1 MAATPPP
8 GASEPPPGTL
18 GYPVVDADTHYY
30 EPRDFITRCIDP
42 AFRDR
47 AIHVRRTAE
56 GLDELMFGDEPL
68 NFLTHH
74 SDFDRGP
81 KPGGLR
87 EQFRALKQTGRL
99 EKDDDFG
106 VPMNPAWQNGEARL
120 AQMDE
125 QGVEV
130 ALAFPTRGVC
140 FEYLMRREPDVLYA
154 NLRGFNRWLYE
165 DWGFNRGD
173 RLFAAPL
180 MNLTHI
186 DRAVEELE
194 WALERGARAV
204 HLQCGP
210 HGGRSPADP
219 LYDAFWARVDEAR
232 IPVAFHIGATGLNEM
247 YSTHWNEE
255 ADPAAHQQSAF
266 QWTCFYGDT
275 AIMHTLAA
283 LILHNLFGRFPN
295 VRVLSVEH
303 GSLWVAYLL
312 AAMDKM
318 KGMGRNGPWP
328 GGYVRG
334 RPSEIFRE
342 HVYVVPYHEDPMAPL
357 AAALGDEH
365 VLFGSDYPHAEG
377 LAEPVEFA
385 EALDGFAPD
394 RVRRIMRDNTRA
406 LLGLA

>member
-1 MAATPPP
+1 MSEAHP
-8 GASEPPPGTL
+8 GAGSTTRPL
-18 GYPVVDADTHYY
+18 DYLLVDADTHYY
-30 EPRDFITRCIDP
+30 EPRDFITRYIDP
-42 AFRDR
+42 AYRDR
-47 AIHVRRTAE
+47 AIHVRRTE
-56 GLDELMFGDEPL
+56 NDLDELMFGDQPL

-74 SDFDRGP
+74 SDFDRAP

-87 EQFRALKQTGRL
+87 EQFRALKKTGRI

-106 VPMNPAWQNGEARL
+106 VPMNPAWQNWEARL

-125 QGVEV
+125 QGVET

-140 FEYLMRREPDVLYA
+140 FEHLMRHQPDVLYA
-154 NLRGFNRWLYE
+154 NLRAFNRWLYE
-165 DWGFNRGD
+165 DWGYAREE
-173 RLFAAPL
+173 RLFTAPL
-180 MNLTHI
+180 MNLTDI
-186 DRAVEELE
+186 DCAVADLE
-194 WALERGARAV
+194 QALSLGARAV

-219 LYDAFWARVDEAR
+219 LYDPFWARIDEAA

-247 YSTHWNEE
+247 YSAHWNE
-255 ADPAAHQQSAF
+255 DPDPPAHQQSAF

-275 AIMHTLAA
+275 AIMQTLAA
-283 LILHNLFGRFPN
+283 LIFHNLFGRFAN

-334 RPSEIFRE
+334 RASEIFRQ
-342 HVYVVPYHEDPMAPL
+342 HVYVVPYHEDPMEPL
-357 AAALGDEH
+357 AAAIGDGH
-365 VLFGSDYPHAEG
+365 VLFGSDYPHSEG
-377 LAEPVEFA
+377 VADPVEFTDS
-385 EALDGFAPD
+385 LKDFAPD
-394 RVRRIMRDNTRA
+394 RIRRIMRDNTRE